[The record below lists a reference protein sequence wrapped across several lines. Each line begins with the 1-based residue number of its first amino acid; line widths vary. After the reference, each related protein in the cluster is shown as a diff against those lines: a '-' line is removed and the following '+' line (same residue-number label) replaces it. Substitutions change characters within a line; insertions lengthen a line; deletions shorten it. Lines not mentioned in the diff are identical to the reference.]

1 MLSKLERIYRAAPLK
16 LPGWFWLLL
25 AVVPLVLVDWFFLGI
40 VLNYDSMAQGDVF
53 DYWQDSL
60 NWREPYNSFHMPG
73 YAFTIAM
80 VRGAIGGLLSPT
92 TTMLAITLA
101 AFSLASAAWSF

>member
-1 MLSKLERIYRAAPLK
+1 MLSNLERIYRAGPLK

-80 VRGAIGGLLSPT
+80 VRGRLEAC
-92 TTMLAITLA
+92 
-101 AFSLASAAWSF
+101 